1 MVGVEIS
8 LKISINKNTPP
19 GHGPCIP
26 THTSLG
32 AALGDVGN
40 AASSGRYGLRMEA
53 REHLSVSC
61 SIGVGRSPW
70 SSPVLFSV
78 ISDLIRPHWEQAF
91 VLSSSSFISPPTDI
105 SWLALSRGKCLFPNP
120 PPLPWP
126 HPYTHM
132 YTHVH
137 TCELV
142 SNTQL
147 GNPPA
152 LLFLV

>member
-8 LKISINKNTPP
+8 LKISINKNAPP
-19 GHGPCIP
+19 GHGPCTP

-32 AALGDVGN
+32 AALGDAGK
-40 AASSGRYGLRMEA
+40 AAFLWPLWTLNGRPGAPQCLLLISM
-53 REHLSVSC
+53 
-61 SIGVGRSPW
+61 GRSPW

-78 ISDLIRPHWEQAF
+78 ISDLI
-91 VLSSSSFISPPTDI
+91 LSSAGASP
-105 SWLALSRGKCLFPNP
+105 LSYLLVLLFHHPQIFPGLLCLGANACSLT
-120 PPLPWP
+120 PLPSP
-126 HPYTHM
+126 GHIRTH
-132 YTHVH
+132 TCTH

-142 SNTQL
+142 SNTKL